1 LSSNYRGKEIA
12 VKGLNVLALVLVIVG
27 ALNWGLVALFEWDLV
42 AEVFGETFGTT
53 NVVTRIVYGLV
64 GLAGLYLAVTVLP
77 AILRSDSRLAF
88 GERRTA

>member
-1 LSSNYRGKEIA
+1 M
-12 VKGLNVLALVLVIVG
+12 KGLNALALIHVIVG

-53 NVVTRIVYGLV
+53 NIASRIVYGLV
-64 GLAGLYLAVTVLP
+64 GVAGLYLAITLLP